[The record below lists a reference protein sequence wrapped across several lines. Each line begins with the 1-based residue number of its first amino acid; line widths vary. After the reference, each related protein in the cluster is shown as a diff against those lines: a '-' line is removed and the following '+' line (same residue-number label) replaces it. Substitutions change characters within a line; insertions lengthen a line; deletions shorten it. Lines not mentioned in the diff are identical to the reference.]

1 MRISVTPDGIV
12 LVDGE
17 ARAVAPALP
26 TGTRA
31 MHFDGEVGFAE
42 TAAGI
47 IPRDYEAFQPWLD
60 AWTTAAIPASPRVI
74 APLEFLLR
82 FTAAERTAIR
92 AAAAAS
98 PELADW
104 IDQARFAREIE
115 LDAPT
120 TAAGLNALVA
130 AGLLTA
136 ERRAAV
142 LG

>member
-1 MRISVTPDGIV
+1 
-12 LVDGE
+12 
-17 ARAVAPALP
+17 
-26 TGTRA
+26 
-31 MHFDGEVGFAE
+31 MHWDGEVGFAE
-42 TAAGI
+42 TAAGVS
-47 IPRDYEAFQPWLD
+47 PRDLHDFQPWLE
-60 AWTTAAIPASPRVI
+60 AWTASANPASPRVI

-92 AAAAAS
+92 AAAAIS

-104 IDQARFAREIE
+104 IDQARFAREID

-120 TAAGLNALVA
+120 TATGIDALVA
-130 AGLLTA
+130 AGLLTV

>member
-17 ARAVAPALP
+17 ARAVALP
-26 TGTRA
+26 LPSGIRA
-31 MHFDGEVGFAE
+31 MHWDGEVGFAE
-42 TAAGI
+42 RGDGTA
-47 IPRDYEAFQPWLD
+47 PLDLDDFQPWLD
-60 AWTTAAIPASPRVI
+60 AWTAAASPASPRVI

-82 FTAAERTAIR
+82 FTGAERTAVR
-92 AAAAAS
+92 AAATVS

-104 IDQARFAREIE
+104 IDQARFAREID

-120 TAAGLNALVA
+120 TAAGLDALVA

-136 ERRAAV
+136 DRRAAV
-142 LG
+142 RA

>member
-17 ARAVAPALP
+17 ARAVALALP
-26 TGTRA
+26 AGTRA

-42 TAAGI
+42 TTAGVS
-47 IPRDYEAFQPWLD
+47 PRDLDDLKPWLD
-60 AWTTAAIPASPRVI
+60 AWTAAANPVSPRVI
-74 APLEFLLR
+74 APLELLLR
-82 FTAAERTAIR
+82 FTAAERAAIR
-92 AAAAAS
+92 AAAAGS
-98 PELADW
+98 PELVDW

-120 TAAGLNALVA
+120 TAAGLDELVG
-130 AGLLTA
+130 AGLLTG
-136 ERRAAV
+136 ERRSAV

>member
-17 ARAVAPALP
+17 ARAVTVALP
-26 TGTRA
+26 SGTRA
-31 MHFDGEVGFAE
+31 MHWDGEVGFAE
-42 TAAGI
+42 TASGVVSC
-47 IPRDYEAFQPWLD
+47 DYEAFQPWLD
-60 AWTTAAIPASPRVI
+60 AWSAAANPRSARVI

-92 AAAAAS
+92 AAAAVS

-115 LDAPT
+115 LDAPN
-120 TAAGLNALVA
+120 TAEGLNALVG
-130 AGLLTA
+130 AGLLTP
-136 ERRAAV
+136 ERRAAI
-142 LG
+142 LA